1 MEKLLKQHG
10 IDPVAQL
17 LVSPLPLLHRCT
29 VRKRKI
35 GQKEIKN
42 VKCEMKKSTRKF
54 NVGTNAW
61 VKEIRNSGEACSH
74 QNKTKLPT
82 CER

>member
-1 MEKLLKQHG
+1 MYSEKEKM
-10 IDPVAQL
+10 
-17 LVSPLPLLHRCT
+17 
-29 VRKRKI
+29 

-74 QNKTKLPT
+74 QNKS
-82 CER
+82 